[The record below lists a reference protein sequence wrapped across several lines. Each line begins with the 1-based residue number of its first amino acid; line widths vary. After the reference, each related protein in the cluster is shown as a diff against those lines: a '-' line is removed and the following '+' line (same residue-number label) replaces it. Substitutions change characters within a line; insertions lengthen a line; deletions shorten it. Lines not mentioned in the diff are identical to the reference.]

1 MGRLAMSERAAA
13 GGLPR
18 LLEPLTPDDLD
29 RVHAQAMRILSDVG
43 TEVHDDAMCARLAA
57 AGQTV
62 DGTRVRWDPD
72 FVLEQL
78 ALAPASFELTGRN
91 PVRRV
96 TLGGGS
102 LAHSPTG
109 GAPFAHDR
117 ERGRRDGTIS
127 DHIELVKLAHA
138 SDALPVLQ
146 SGTTEAQDLDYTTRH
161 LEMDYSIL
169 RWSDRP
175 FIIYGTSGLRARD
188 GLALA
193 AIAAGGADALRRQP
207 MAVGIVNPNSPLVW
221 DGLMVETLVACAEF
235 AQPVAITPF
244 LLAGASA
251 PVTLAA
257 GLSLLIAETLAGVAM
272 AQLVRPGAP
281 CILGCFFNGVD
292 MRSGG
297 PSLGLPESVLTT
309 LAGAQIA
316 RRYGLPLRGGGGLC
330 SGIALDAQAATES
343 AMSLWATYLAGCDL
357 VVHSAGWL
365 EGGLVAS
372 YEKFAIDLEVIRMF
386 ERMREGL
393 ALDDES
399 LAYDTI
405 AEVGPGGLFLA
416 HEHTL
421 ARFRTDVF
429 MSPLFRSQAYP
440 TWVKLGSPEA
450 DEIATGEWRRLLD
463 SYADPGIPDDL
474 DAELRAYVD
483 RRTAEIESD

>member
-1 MGRLAMSERAAA
+1 MNERDPRAVG
-13 GGLPR
+13 GGLTL
-18 LLEPLTPDDLD
+18 LLEPLSEDDLD
-29 RVHAQAMRILSDVG
+29 DVHSQAMRILSDVG
-43 TEVHDDAMCARLAA
+43 TEVHDEPMRDQLGD
-57 AGQTV
+57 AGQVV

-72 FVLEQL
+72 FVMAQL
-78 ALAPASFELTGRN
+78 ALAPEAFTLTGRN
-91 PVRRV
+91 PDRQV
-96 TLGGGS
+96 LIGGGS
-102 LAHSPTG
+102 LVHSPVG
-109 GAPFAHDR
+109 GPPFAHDG
-117 ERGRRDGTIS
+117 ERGRRDGTIA
-127 DHIELVKLAHA
+127 DHVELVKLAHA
-138 SDALPVLQ
+138 SGLLPVLQ
-146 SGTTEAQDLDYTTRH
+146 SGTVEAQDLDYNSRH

-175 FIIYGTSGLRARD
+175 LIIYGTSGSKTRD

-193 AIAAGGADALRRQP
+193 AIAAGGVAELAERP
-207 MAVGIVNPNSPLVW
+207 MVLAIVNPNSPLVW
-221 DGLMVETLVACAEF
+221 DGLMVETLVACAEHG
-235 AQPVAITPF
+235 QPVAITPF

-257 GLSLLIAETLAGVAM
+257 GLSLLVAETLAGVAM
-272 AQLVRPGAP
+272 AQIVRPGTP

-316 RRYGLPLRGGGGLC
+316 RRYRLPLRGGGGLC
-330 SGIALDAQAATES
+330 SGISLDAQAATES

-372 YEKFAIDLEVIRMF
+372 YEKFAIDIEVIRMF
-386 ERMREGL
+386 ERLRAGL
-393 ALDDES
+393 TVDEES
-399 LAYDTI
+399 LAYDAI

-440 TWVKLGSPEA
+440 TWVKQGSPTAE
-450 DEIATGEWRRLLD
+450 EIATGEWHKLLD
-463 SYADPGIPDDL
+463 SYVDPGIPGAL
-474 DAELRAYVD
+474 DAELRDYIE
-483 RRTAEIESD
+483 RRTAELEA